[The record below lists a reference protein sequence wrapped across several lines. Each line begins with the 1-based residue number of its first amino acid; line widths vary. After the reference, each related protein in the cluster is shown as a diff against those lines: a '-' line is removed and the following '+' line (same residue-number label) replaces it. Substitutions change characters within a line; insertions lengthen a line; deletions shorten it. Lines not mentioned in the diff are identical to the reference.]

1 MPLSAIYVYFNG
13 SFKKIIKDSIHQP
26 CLCLCRGCLGHTT
39 RNRPLRFTNRQDE
52 HLNLREDRT

>member
-1 MPLSAIYVYFNG
+1 MCILMAVL
-13 SFKKIIKDSIHQP
+13 KKFLDRLHQP

-39 RNRPLRFTNRQDE
+39 RNRPLRFTKRQDE